1 MPRSRRTRVY
11 PAASYRCV
19 EKRRRSTRREPQPRR
34 DGNVYVSATTSLV
47 VRRPASPR
55 RGELLLAY
63 PRRNPRA
70 GAYLVAT
77 VMAELPDISH
87 LTPEERRIIESVMMR
102 QKQEEEQENEIM
114 R

>member
-1 MPRSRRTRVY
+1 MPRSRRTRAV
-11 PAASYRCV
+11 PTRCV
-19 EKRRRSTRREPQPRR
+19 ERRRSARRERR
-34 DGNVYVSATTSLV
+34 EHGCVYVSATTSLV

-55 RGELLLAY
+55 RSELLLAY

-70 GAYLVAT
+70 AAYLVATT